1 MQNILITGAT
11 SFIGKYLI
19 TELQKE
25 NVRIYALVRPNSPKL
40 YELENNCNI
49 YIIRLDFTDTK
60 MLKRYIQKID
70 VCYHLA
76 WNGTRGEYR
85 HDDELQASNYVNSIE
100 LYKDVKALGCK
111 VFIGIGS
118 QAEYGLCNELITE
131 ETTTVP
137 NTAYG
142 KWKLATGQK
151 LVELGNRDGIRVVWG
166 RVFSIYGKGDY
177 EYTLIMSSIRK
188 MKNNEPIDTT
198 DGTQYWNYLYVEDL
212 AKILTQLA
220 NSEKARGIINLASD
234 DNRLLKDYIFELKT
248 VLESK
253 SDIRLGAIPYRTE
266 GKVEIR
272 PQISKLLSILEKR
285 IVFTKFSEAIRKL
298 VC

>member
-25 NVRIYALVRPNSPKL
+25 NVKIYALVRPNSPKL
-40 YELENNCNI
+40 CELENNCNI
-49 YIIRLDFTDTK
+49 NVIRLDFTDTR
-60 MLKRYIQKID
+60 MLRKYIQAID

-100 LYKDVKALGCK
+100 LYKNVKSLGCK

-118 QAEYGLCNELITE
+118 QAEYGLCNEPITE
-131 ETTTVP
+131 DTPTVP

-151 LVELGNRDGIRVVWG
+151 LVELGNRDSIRVVWG

-177 EYTLIMSSIRK
+177 ENTLIMSAIKK
-188 MKNNEPIDTT
+188 MRSNEPIDMTE
-198 DGTQYWNYLYVEDL
+198 GTQYWNYLYVEDL
-212 AKILTQLA
+212 AKILVSVKGNA
-220 NSEKARGIINLASD
+220 KAYGVYNLASD
-234 DNRLLKDYIFELKT
+234 DTRMLKEYILDLKSI
-248 VLESK
+248 LNSDSK
-253 SDIRLGAIPYRTE
+253 INFGSVPYSAG
-266 GKVEIR
+266 GKVNLIPNIEKIKLCVPNIR
-272 PQISKLLSILEKR
+272 FQRFGK
-285 IVFTKFSEAIRKL
+285 IVEEM
-298 VC
+298 VDD